1 MQSGSDRFTT
11 VPLKPESD
19 EKCVKY
25 LKCVNIFEFS
35 SYKQDMKF
43 AEKLTAN

>member
-1 MQSGSDRFTT
+1 MQSGSARFTT

-25 LKCVNIFEFS
+25 LKGVYIFEFS
-35 SYKQDMKF
+35 AYKQNWINSL
-43 AEKLTAN
+43 EKPNM